1 MRLRTATVATILTSI
16 TAVASNA
23 PADPGSAGTNDQ
35 AGGSAASS
43 APAGSPTTSGDTTSS
58 ALTAPEPTVQEVP
71 VEYGIDIRAR
81 SIFVPKAELQLFLN
95 RAAGSVQ
102 DYGIGADFV
111 RRRGNNE
118 LQIGVEFENVQP
130 AEGVYINKGDT
141 VPVNSVDYILSPAE
155 SGANFGWFTI
165 DFTFFHHAPINK
177 YVSFRYGAGAGIGI
191 INGAL
196 DHYNVRCA
204 AGATNANP
212 EPACT
217 PQILGGQAQ
226 ITDPNGNIISTNTQ
240 YKYSIPPVFPVID
253 AIVGFQFHPIDK
265 MLVDLELGLHTLP
278 YIGANIGYMFN

>member
-177 YVSFRYGAGAGIGI
+177 YVSFRYGAGLGLGI
-191 INGAL
+191 ITGSLYHFSVFCANGSTNNNVDPGCIPDTSQLHGTGSDAANDNGAFNKIA
-196 DHYNVRCA
+196 YNM
-204 AGATNANP
+204 
-212 EPACT
+212 
-217 PQILGGQAQ
+217 
-226 ITDPNGNIISTNTQ
+226 
-240 YKYSIPPVFPVID
+240 PPVFPVVN
-253 AIVGFQFHPIDK
+253 AIVGFQFKPTDKIVIDIEGGIRTV
-265 MLVDLELGLHTLP
+265 LFAGLEV
-278 YIGANIGYMFN
+278 GYFF